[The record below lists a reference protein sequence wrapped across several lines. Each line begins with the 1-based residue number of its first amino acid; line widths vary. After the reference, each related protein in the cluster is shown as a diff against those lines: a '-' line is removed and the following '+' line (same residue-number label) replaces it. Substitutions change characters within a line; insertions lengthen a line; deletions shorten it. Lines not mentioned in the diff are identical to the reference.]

1 MGVNILVR
9 TADAAQA
16 DQVLRAIDHL
26 HVEATVV
33 AEPVS
38 VESTAAPSSDVLDAI
53 LSLKGIWTDDHPTA
67 DELRRSLW
75 R

>member
-33 AEPVS
+33 AD
-38 VESTAAPSSDVLDAI
+38 AANSAQEDSPPADALDAI

-67 DELRRSLW
+67 DELRSSLW